1 MKRKS
6 DMRVMLAAA
15 AFGLFFAA
23 TPALARPARCVVQSA
38 GAPTWRGACNFIPD
52 RGGSFAIDPARGRFP
67 GGVSDISVSLVSP
80 GVAEVRGLT
89 RDGINSRWG
98 EARRSRRDP
107 ACWVGEDFSVCVY

>member
-1 MKRKS
+1 MK
-6 DMRVMLAAA
+6 MLLAAA
-15 AFGLFFAA
+15 AFAGLLLAA
-23 TPALARPARCVVQSA
+23 APAAARPARCVIQSA

-52 RGGSFAIDPARGRFP
+52 RGGSFAVDPVRGRCP
-67 GGVSDISVSLVSP
+67 GGASDIRVSLVSP

>member
-6 DMRVMLAAA
+6 DMRLLLAAA

-23 TPALARPARCVVQSA
+23 TPAFARPARCVVQSA

-52 RGGSFAIDPARGRFP
+52 RGGSFAIDPPRGRFP

-98 EARRSRRDP
+98 EAHRSRRDP

>member
-1 MKRKS
+1 MKLAPFALFLPLAA
-6 DMRVMLAAA
+6 VILPAAA
-15 AFGLFFAA
+15 A
-23 TPALARPARCVVQSA
+23 ARPARCVIRSA

-52 RGGSFAIDPARGRFP
+52 RGGSFAVAPARGNFP
-67 GGVSDISVSLVSP
+67 DGVGDISVSLVSP

-89 RDGINSRWG
+89 SDGINSRWG

>member
-1 MKRKS
+1 MK
-6 DMRVMLAAA
+6 LAPFALLATLGALALPAAA
-15 AFGLFFAA
+15 D
-23 TPALARPARCVVQSA
+23 ARSARCVIQSA
-38 GAPTWRGACNFIPD
+38 GAPIWRGACDFIPD
-52 RGGSFAIDPARGRFP
+52 RGGSFGIQPLRGRFP
-67 GGVSDISVSLVSP
+67 GGISDISVSVIEP

>member
-1 MKRKS
+1 MKL
-6 DMRVMLAAA
+6 MLAAA
-15 AFGLFFAA
+15 AFGLFLAA
-23 TPALARPARCVVQSA
+23 TPAAARPARCVVQSA

-52 RGGSFAIDPARGRFP
+52 GGGSFYIDPARGRFP
-67 GGVSDISVSLVSP
+67 GGTSDISVSLISP

-98 EARRSRRDP
+98 EAHRSRRDP

>member
-1 MKRKS
+1 MKHLPFALLAG
-6 DMRVMLAAA
+6 LAAIALPA
-15 AFGLFFAA
+15 AAE
-23 TPALARPARCVVQSA
+23 ARPARCVVQSA
-38 GAPTWRGACNFIPD
+38 GAPIWRGACDFIPD
-52 RGGSFAIDPARGRFP
+52 RGGSFGIQPLRGRFP
-67 GGVSDISVSLVSP
+67 GGISDISISLVSP

>member
-1 MKRKS
+1 
-6 DMRVMLAAA
+6 MRVMLAAA
-15 AFGLFFAA
+15 AFGLVFAA
-23 TPALARPARCVVQSA
+23 APAAARPARCVVQSA

-107 ACWVGEDFSVCVY
+107 ACWVGEDFSICVY